1 MFLHFVGTLWR
12 SLAPGLAD
20 HLWQSTLFAAA
31 AALLT
36 VALRRNSAR
45 LRYAI
50 WLVASLKF
58 LVPFSLL
65 VAAGSVFSWRHV
77 PVAATSGM
85 YVVEVVGQPFTRPL
99 AVSSA
104 AVPAHAGSAALTQL
118 LPLLLCVWLVGFFTV
133 LCVWI
138 ARWRQVAKVLRNSI
152 PLTAG
157 REYSVLRRLE
167 ELQAS
172 TVPIRLAQSDAS
184 LEPGVFGIFRPVLLW
199 PRSVSEHLDDA
210 HLEAVIAHEL
220 CHVRRR
226 DNLAAILHMV
236 IEAVFWFHPLVWWMG
251 AQLIA
256 ERERA
261 CDEAVIELGSHR
273 HTYAESI
280 LKVCEF
286 CLSSPLTCVSGVTG
300 ADLKKR
306 MVQIMTDRVVRKLNF
321 ARKLLLWTAACL
333 AIALPIAFGL
343 LNVTPSR
350 AESPLAGTPKFENV
364 SIKPHVDATNGVMMS
379 KMMMVMKPVKP
390 DEFSGMDVTGIS
402 LHWLIQTAYR
412 IQETQLTGEPD
423 WAKTARY
430 DIKATVDPAVA
441 QQMQNLNEK
450 QREVV
455 TQEMM
460 QQLLADYFK
469 VTVHQESVEL
479 PIYELV
485 VGDGGTKLQST
496 GDMAMTRMNIGEI
509 DSKGAPM
516 TILTTQLSQRLGRTV
531 LDKTGLTGKYAFT
544 LRWTPDADEMAR
556 IRAAGLSPKQTED
569 VPTTPTAAAPPL
581 ITAVQEQLGLKLQPM
596 TTRVP
601 VLVVD
606 HAEQPAAN

>member
-1 MFLHFVGTLWR
+1 MLLPFVGVTWKAIAPA
-12 SLAPGLAD
+12 LAN

-36 VALRRNSAR
+36 LALRKNSAR
-45 LRYAI
+45 VRYAI

-65 VAAGSVFSWRHV
+65 VAVGSLFSWRHV
-77 PVAATSGM
+77 PVSTTSGM
-85 YVVEVVGQPFTRPL
+85 YMVEVVGQPFTKPL
-99 AVSSA
+99 TVNTV
-104 AVPAHAGSAALTQL
+104 VPAPIASGSVTQL
-118 LPLLLCVWLVGFFTV
+118 LPLLLCVWLIGVVAV

-138 ARWRQVAKVLRNSI
+138 VRWWRVANSLRKAR
-152 PLTAG
+152 PLTEG
-157 REYSVLRRLE
+157 REYSTLRRLE
-167 ELQAS
+167 ERHPAPAPVKLMLS
-172 TVPIRLAQSDAS
+172 EFS
-184 LEPGVFGIFRPVLLW
+184 LEPGIFGIVRPTLLW
-199 PRSVSEHLDDA
+199 PRSVSDHLDDT
-210 HLEAVIAHEL
+210 HLESIIAHEL

-226 DNLAAILHMV
+226 DNLAAVVHMLV
-236 IEAVFWFHPLVWWMG
+236 EAVFWFHPLVWWIG
-251 AQLIA
+251 SQLIA

-321 ARKLLLWTAACL
+321 ARKLLLWMAACL
-333 AIALPIAFGL
+333 AIGLPVSLGL
-343 LNVTPSR
+343 FNATPSR
-350 AESPLAGTPKFENV
+350 AESPLVGNPKFQNV
-364 SIKPHVDATNGVMMS
+364 SIKPHVEASNGAMMT

-390 DEFSGMDVTGIS
+390 GEFSGMEVTGVS

-412 IQETQLTGEPD
+412 IQETQLTGEPE

-430 DIKATVDPAVA
+430 DINATVDPAVA

-450 QREVV
+450 QRELV

-485 VGDGGTKLQST
+485 VGDGGAKLQAT
-496 GDMAMTRMNIGEI
+496 GNMAMTRMSLGEI
-509 DSKGAPM
+509 DTKGAPM
-516 TILTTQLSQRLGRTV
+516 TILTNQLSQRLGRTV
-531 LDKTGLTGKYAFT
+531 VDKTGLTGKYAFT
-544 LRWTPDADEMAR
+544 LRWTPDADEIAR
-556 IRAAGLSPKQTED
+556 IRAAAPGLRDPGLEKPASSG
-569 VPTTPTAAAPPL
+569 PPL
-581 ITAVQEQLGLKLQPM
+581 MTAVEEQLGLKLQPM
-596 TTRVP
+596 NTRVP
-601 VLVVD
+601 VLVID
-606 HAEQPAAN
+606 HAEQPAQN

>member
-1 MFLHFVGTLWR
+1 MLLHFVGTLWR
-12 SLAPGLAD
+12 FLAPGLAD

-36 VALRRNSAR
+36 VALRKNSAR

-65 VAAGSVFSWRHV
+65 VAAGSVFSWRHA

-85 YVVEVVGQPFTRPL
+85 YMVEVVGQPFTRPL
-99 AVSSA
+99 AMSSA
-104 AVPAHAGSAALTQL
+104 AIPAHAGSATSTQL
-118 LPLLLCVWLVGFFTV
+118 LPLLLCVWIVGFFTV

-138 ARWRQVAKVLRNSI
+138 ARWRQVAKVLRSSI
-152 PLTAG
+152 PVTAG

-167 ELQAS
+167 ELEAS
-172 TVPIRLAQSDAS
+172 TVPIKLAQSDAS

-236 IEAVFWFHPLVWWMG
+236 VEAVFWFHPLVWWMG

-286 CLSSPLTCVSGVTG
+286 CVSSPLTCVSGVTG

-306 MVQIMTDRVVRKLNF
+306 MVQIMTDRVVRKLTF
-321 ARKLLLWTAACL
+321 ARKLLLWAAACL
-333 AIALPIAFGL
+333 AIALPISLGL
-343 LNVTPSR
+343 FNATASR
-350 AESPLAGTPKFENV
+350 AETPLAGTPKFQNV
-364 SIKPHVDATNGVMMS
+364 SIKSHVEATNGVTMT
-379 KMMMVMKPVKP
+379 KMMMIMKPVKP
-390 DEFSGMDVTGIS
+390 GEFMGMDVTGIS
-402 LHWLIQTAYR
+402 LHGLIQTAYR

-441 QQMQNLNEK
+441 QQIQQLNEK

-455 TQEMM
+455 TQGMM
-460 QQLLADYFK
+460 QQLLSDYFK
-469 VTVHQESVEL
+469 VTVHQESIDL
-479 PIYELV
+479 PVYELV
-485 VGDGGTKLQST
+485 VGDGGTKLQAT

-531 LDKTGLTGKYAFT
+531 VDKTGLTGKYAFT
-544 LRWTPDADEMAR
+544 LRWTPDADELAR
-556 IRAAGLSPKQTED
+556 IHAAGLSAKQSED
-569 VPTTPTAAAPPL
+569 VSTTPTAAAPPL

-606 HAEQPAAN
+606 HAEQPAVN